1 MTGFEIG
8 GPEER
13 FQNFLKVFQ
22 TESGEYKYRQRIAQ
36 MAVTGSRS
44 LIVDFEDTLT
54 FDPALAKSL
63 IEKPD
68 EYLQYANKAAWAQL
82 KIEDPEYADEVKTVH
97 IRFRGLP
104 DKVPLRAIGAER
116 IGKLVMTDG
125 ILVRATSVKPL
136 LVKAAF
142 RCRKCQTIQY
152 VEQSGM
158 LIKAPLECSEP
169 SCRRKGQF
177 EFVEEESSFI
187 NSQEIR
193 VQERPEDLPPG
204 QLPRSIDV
212 KLLEDLVDIARPG
225 DRISVIGIVR
235 AAQEVLPR
243 RGRLRTFDLYFDAN
257 YIDVAGKE
265 VEVIQITAEEERQIL
280 ELAKDP
286 WIHRKITRSI
296 APSIYGYEE
305 VKEAIMLLLF
315 SGIHKILPDG
325 VTIRGD
331 INLLLIGDPGTAKSQ
346 LLQYVARIAPRGLYT
361 SGRGTTAAGLC
372 VAGDTQVYTELGI
385 LPIKN
390 LVESEFDKGSETVKD
405 GVEVASFPSVL
416 SIVAPSI
423 TSDNVEK
430 HKILQYYRLA
440 TKTILRL
447 ETRLGKVIAV
457 THETP
462 LLCSEDGRGIIWK
475 QAKDLK
481 IGEYL
486 VRWRSLKGINF
497 TYKVYP
503 LISHLDDDCLL
514 ECSST
519 LFELINKALKSK
531 FGTIGNASKA
541 LGIPEDDLY
550 HNWKSGRMHPN
561 LGELKTIFKAI
572 GKDEEELIE
581 YCSAFL
587 YKGYR
592 GIERITL
599 PKYPTPQFM
608 EFIGDIYSN
617 GELTQD
623 KRKKERYT
631 IGYFKGDI
639 NYVQAFC
646 NRVKE
651 LFSIPLKPKK
661 DPRENCYYTK
671 FQNKIV
677 ADLLKAYGITTGR
690 KARTLRI
697 PPIISNLPPELT
709 SHFIKQI
716 FTNDGGIVRGKCIEL
731 DTSSPEFCR
740 QMEILLESFGI
751 ISSINAR
758 PAQNTPLK
766 GKVIRQ
772 GPRYQI
778 CIYDKDSLLKYKQ
791 SIGFSDPMKE
801 EKLARLIEIRKG
813 THRNY
818 KVRGNYILVKIKRIQ
833 EEKADRMYDLTIN
846 DSHAFLA
853 NGFLV
858 HNTAAVLRE
867 KAGGMILEAG
877 ALVLS
882 DKGICSI
889 DEFDKMKP
897 EDRVAIHE
905 VMEQQTVSVAKG
917 GIVATLNARSSILAA
932 ANPALGRYDPYRTVT
947 ENINLPVTV
956 LSRFDLIFVLKD
968 QPQRET
974 DIKMSE
980 HILGLHKTGVTP
992 VEPPIPPQL
1001 LRKYIAYAKRA
1012 KPVISDEAM
1021 KRFEEFYL
1029 RMRAASESRESP
1041 VAITPRQLEALVRLS
1056 EARARAAL
1064 RSEVTAEDAEA
1075 VIALVKKSL
1084 EQVGIDVTTGK
1095 YDIDIIMTGKPKT
1108 LRDRLTEVL
1117 TTIVN
1122 MEKETGM
1129 VELEDLYDR
1138 LMKDY
1143 EIDKTEAD
1151 RLLTQLTREGTIYSP
1166 KPGYIKKT

>member
-22 TESGEYKYRQRIAQ
+22 AELGEYKYRQRIAQ

-68 EYLQYANKAAWAQL
+68 EYFQHANKAVWAQL
-82 KIEDPEYADEVKTVH
+82 KIEDPEYADEVKTVYV
-97 IRFRGLP
+97 RFRGLP

-116 IGKLVMTDG
+116 IGKLAMTDG
-125 ILVRATSVKPL
+125 ILVRATPVKPL

-142 RCRKCQTIQY
+142 RCRKCQTIQHI
-152 VEQSGM
+152 EQSGM
-158 LIKAPLECSEP
+158 LIKPPLECAEP

-204 QLPRSIDV
+204 QLPRSMDV

-225 DRISVIGIVR
+225 DRISIIGIVR

-280 ELAKDP
+280 ESAKDP
-286 WIHRKITRSI
+286 WIHRKIIRSI

-315 SGIHKILPDG
+315 SGIPKILPDG

-331 INLLLIGDPGTAKSQ
+331 INLLMIGDPGTAKSQ

-361 SGRGTTAAGLC
+361 SGRGTTAAGL
-372 VAGDTQVYTELGI
+372 
-385 LPIKN
+385 
-390 LVESEFDKGSETVKD
+390 
-405 GVEVASFPSVL
+405 
-416 SIVAPSI
+416 
-423 TSDNVEK
+423 
-430 HKILQYYRLA
+430 
-440 TKTILRL
+440 
-447 ETRLGKVIAV
+447 
-457 THETP
+457 
-462 LLCSEDGRGIIWK
+462 
-475 QAKDLK
+475 
-481 IGEYL
+481 
-486 VRWRSLKGINF
+486 
-497 TYKVYP
+497 
-503 LISHLDDDCLL
+503 
-514 ECSST
+514 
-519 LFELINKALKSK
+519 
-531 FGTIGNASKA
+531 
-541 LGIPEDDLY
+541 
-550 HNWKSGRMHPN
+550 
-561 LGELKTIFKAI
+561 
-572 GKDEEELIE
+572 
-581 YCSAFL
+581 
-587 YKGYR
+587 
-592 GIERITL
+592 
-599 PKYPTPQFM
+599 
-608 EFIGDIYSN
+608 
-617 GELTQD
+617 
-623 KRKKERYT
+623 
-631 IGYFKGDI
+631 
-639 NYVQAFC
+639 
-646 NRVKE
+646 
-651 LFSIPLKPKK
+651 
-661 DPRENCYYTK
+661 
-671 FQNKIV
+671 
-677 ADLLKAYGITTGR
+677 
-690 KARTLRI
+690 
-697 PPIISNLPPELT
+697 
-709 SHFIKQI
+709 
-716 FTNDGGIVRGKCIEL
+716 
-731 DTSSPEFCR
+731 
-740 QMEILLESFGI
+740 
-751 ISSINAR
+751 
-758 PAQNTPLK
+758 
-766 GKVIRQ
+766 
-772 GPRYQI
+772 
-778 CIYDKDSLLKYKQ
+778 
-791 SIGFSDPMKE
+791 
-801 EKLARLIEIRKG
+801 
-813 THRNY
+813 
-818 KVRGNYILVKIKRIQ
+818 
-833 EEKADRMYDLTIN
+833 
-846 DSHAFLA
+846 
-853 NGFLV
+853 
-858 HNTAAVLRE
+858 TAAVIRE
-867 KAGGMILEAG
+867 KAGGLVLEAG

-882 DKGICSI
+882 DKGVCAI

-905 VMEQQTVSVAKG
+905 AMEQQTVSVAKG

-932 ANPALGRYDPYRTVT
+932 ANPALGRYDPFRTVT

-968 QPQRET
+968 VPQREADT
-974 DIKMSE
+974 KMSE

-992 VEPPIPPQL
+992 VEPPILPQL
-1001 LRKYIAYAKRA
+1001 LRKYIAYAKRV

-1029 RMRAASESRESP
+1029 RMRAASESRDSP
-1041 VAITPRQLEALVRLS
+1041 VAITPRQLESLVRLS
-1056 EARARAAL
+1056 EARARVAL

-1075 VIALVKKSL
+1075 VITLVKKSL

-1117 TTIVN
+1117 TTIVS

-1129 VELEDLYDR
+1129 VKLEDLYDR

-1151 RLLTQLTREGTIYSP
+1151 RLISQLTREGTIYSP
-1166 KPGYIKKT
+1166 KLGYLKKT